1 MRAAAQLVAS
11 DEAAAGESLMRTS
24 TLPVLRM
31 LLALSLACAGDAANA
46 QAFDAVRLYAVPL
59 EDGQGLAGLE
69 AFYGVSAAQSA
80 SSGYAVYAPG
90 TGWRDVRGTA
100 SLTYFLDAD
109 WSLTGA
115 VTVRALQGDVKRSP
129 IVNEDTPV
137 AGVLALND
145 SS

>member
-24 TLPVLRM
+24 TLRVLRT

-69 AFYGVSAAQSA
+69 AFCGVSAAQSA
-80 SSGYAVYAPG
+80 SSGYAVYAP
-90 TGWRDVRGTA
+90 A
-100 SLTYFLDAD
+100 PA
-109 WSLTGA
+109 GA
-115 VTVRALQGDVKRSP
+115 TCAAPRR
-129 IVNEDTPV
+129 
-137 AGVLALND
+137 
-145 SS
+145 